1 LLYLPSLGL
10 ASSTDHALPVRRFPL
25 QASLRELTS
34 CNLIC
39 SLVERYLERSAYGLK
54 VLAGDYYA
62 RNESEDGHADSDH
75 ESHADL
81 HHEKTHP
88 DASLPTYLT
97 AATLESEEYMRFAI
111 GCSTVFAI
119 VGRLDRLMVVTKTLL
134 GETYHLQH
142 VTAV

>member
-1 LLYLPSLGL
+1 MRSSPSPSKG
-10 ASSTDHALPVRRFPL
+10 SPQTD
-25 QASLRELTS
+25 TS
-34 CNLIC
+34 CSVNR

-75 ESHADL
+75 ESHADV

-88 DASLPTYLT
+88 DGSLPTYLT
-97 AATLESEEYMRFAI
+97 ASTLESEEYMRFAI